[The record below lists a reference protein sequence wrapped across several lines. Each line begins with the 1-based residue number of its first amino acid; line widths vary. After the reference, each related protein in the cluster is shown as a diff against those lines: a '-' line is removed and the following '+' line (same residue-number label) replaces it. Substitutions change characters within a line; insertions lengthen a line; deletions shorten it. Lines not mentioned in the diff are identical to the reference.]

1 MHPPQTREEPAAAV
15 DVHLLGLVDFDAG
28 LALQQRLVY
37 ETSGRADGRI
47 ALLVC
52 EHPAAISV
60 GRQGSWAHIRLDRE
74 GLERRQLAVRW
85 LARGGGCVMHAPGQ
99 LAVYPIV
106 PLAWHGW
113 SVGEYLNRLQGGLQ
127 AAIAELG
134 VAGQTRAGRHGL
146 WGRGGL
152 LAAFG
157 IAVRHG
163 VASHGAF
170 LNVHPALRPFRHVNM
185 DPAGGAATSSLVAER
200 RQPIRMGRA
209 REAVIRRLAEA
220 FDAPRYHLFTGHP
233 LFDTALRD
241 SREPAARAG

>member
-1 MHPPQTREEPAAAV
+1 MPPPQPSDAKTAAV
-15 DVHLLGLVDFDAG
+15 DVHLLGLIDFDAG

-52 EHPAAISV
+52 EHPPSISV
-60 GRQGSWAHIRLDRE
+60 GRQGSWAHIRLARE
-74 GLERRQLAVRW
+74 ELERRQLEVRW
-85 LARGGGCVMHAPGQ
+85 LARGGGCVLHAPGQ

-113 SVGEYLNRLQGGLQ
+113 SVGEYLRRLQSGLQ

-134 VAGQTRAGRHGL
+134 VAAQTREGCHGL

-170 LNVHPALRPFRHVNM
+170 LNVHPALRSFRYVEM
-185 DPAGGAATSSLVAER
+185 DPVGGAATSSLVAER

-220 FDAPRYHLFTGHP
+220 FDSPRYDLCTGHP